1 MPLRTFFRSIEP
13 GSAECVYKAK
23 AGDVEVTI
31 ATLPIPG
38 QSQASSGYNFYV
50 GGPELGTDGG
60 GGLYILTSQWG
71 PTQVEPDDE
80 IWVSVPSQEL
90 AWSALGVPLTVLV
103 RSKKAARKSS
113 PSNKEQASE

>member
-1 MPLRTFFRSIEP
+1 MPLRTFFRSVEP
-13 GSAECVYKAK
+13 GSAECVYRGKE
-23 AGDVEVTI
+23 GDIEVTI

-60 GGLYILTSQWG
+60 GGLYVMTSQWG
-71 PTQVEPDDE
+71 PTLVEPDDE

-90 AWSALGVPLTVLV
+90 AWTAQGIPITVLV
-103 RSKKAARKSS
+103 RSRRKAATGRKTEK
-113 PSNKEQASE
+113 PGT